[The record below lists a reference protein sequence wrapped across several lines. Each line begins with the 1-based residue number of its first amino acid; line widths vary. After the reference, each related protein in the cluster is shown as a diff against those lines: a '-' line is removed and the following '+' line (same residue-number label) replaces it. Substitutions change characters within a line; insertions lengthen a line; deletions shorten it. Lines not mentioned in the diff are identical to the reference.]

1 MGFGNSL
8 NRLLIAYIIC
18 DEKFSLKTIHS
29 FPSLSHLVNMLFIL
43 DLYESRSQVRD
54 FRFFFLCP
62 LLCYHQGIQDFIC
75 AFSFLAI
82 IYHDAMFLTIWV
94 RLF

>member
-54 FRFFFLCP
+54 FRFFSLWS